1 MKVRSGF
8 VSNSSSSSFIL
19 ALKRGHE
26 VKELL
31 DEIPEP
37 VSMFAHPIIAFFE
50 YQRMYP
56 SMQEAM
62 EEDTYFYYDERD
74 EEDLASWRNKAL
86 GLIEGEDEG
95 DWEFS
100 FGSASNENLYWEEG
114 IGESIIC
121 YTSGEYK
128 EGPVRFWL
136 SGDF

>member
-19 ALKRGHE
+19 VLEKGHE
-26 VKELL
+26 IKELL
-31 DEIPEP
+31 DGIPEP
-37 VSMFAHPIIAFFE
+37 ISMFAHPIIAYFE
-50 YQRMYP
+50 YQRMFP
-56 SMQEAM
+56 SVQEAM
-62 EEDTYFYYDERD
+62 DDHFDYEDD
-74 EEDLASWRNKAL
+74 EEYLAIWRNRML
-86 GLIEGEDEG
+86 ELIRGEDEG

-100 FGSASNENLYWEEG
+100 FGRASNEDLYWEAG
-114 IGESIIC
+114 VGESIVC